1 MIADY
6 LYNTPAP
13 PAGSTVAVVLFSTAY
28 ADSDSLNAV
37 VQDKTLAQ
45 IAANSNTLAAGV
57 SAKTPAAFGGRGKRK
72 KSSLYGRTY
81 DADFEFPTSVDF
93 TVHRNGIARA
103 VFFGLIVGGKIV
115 RGIHM
120 TVALADA
127 EAKASRASFSVDD
140 DKYTSKIKSPGPTG
154 SMIDNMEAVLH
165 ISAPLS
171 DASQIGAVL
180 TATLTVRAPDSLAT
194 ITPPASN
201 ETLTVSQVS
210 TTQV

>member
-28 ADSDSLNAV
+28 EDSASLNAV
-37 VQDKTLAQ
+37 VQGKTLAQ
-45 IAANSNTLAAGV
+45 IVANSNTLAAGE
-57 SAKTPAAFGGRGKRK
+57 SKKTPVAFGGSGKRK
-72 KSSLYGRTY
+72 KTSLYGRTY
-81 DADFEFPTSVDF
+81 EPNFEFPTSVDF

-154 SMIDNMEAVLH
+154 SMIDDMEAVLH

-180 TATLTVRAPDSLAT
+180 TATLKVRAPDSAAT
-194 ITPPASN
+194 ITPPTSTA
-201 ETLTVSQVS
+201 TLNISS
-210 TTQV
+210 GTTPP